1 MNMTD
6 YLSKGL
12 VSATTDLKETL
23 NDELTRLSAPNIGY
37 NTEEYYRTENFV
49 EFNAW
54 LQNAPRKEL
63 TYIINDFGLLP
74 MIYSLSGINV
84 TTAAL
89 MQEEARVNLRG
100 HIRYINLAIIC
111 IAGKRFDDAL
121 VIGKDLF
128 GESFEYEN
136 ITTADDLRYKII
148 ADLVQYLVNTR
159 SDITYEQSLGRV
171 LKLINDE

>member
-1 MNMTD
+1 MTD

-23 NDELTRLSAPNIGY
+23 NDELTRLSAPNVGY
-37 NTEEYYRTENFV
+37 DTEEYYRTKNFV

-63 TYIINDFGLLP
+63 THIITDFGLLP
-74 MIYSLSGINV
+74 MIYSLSGIDV

-89 MQEEARVNLRG
+89 MQEESRVNLRG
-100 HIRYINLAIIC
+100 HIRYINLAIIHV
-111 IAGKRFDDAL
+111 AGKRFDDAL
-121 VIGKDLF
+121 LIGKELF

-136 ITTADDLRYKII
+136 ITTADDLRSKII
-148 ADLVQYLVNTR
+148 ANLIEYLVNTR
-159 SDITYEQSLGRV
+159 NNITYEQSMGRF
-171 LKLINDE
+171 LKLITAE

>member
-1 MNMTD
+1 MTD

-12 VSATTDLKETL
+12 VSIATDLKETL
-23 NDELTRLSAPNIGY
+23 NDELTRLSAPNVGY
-37 NTEEYYRTENFV
+37 ETEEYYRTKNFV

-63 TYIINDFGLLP
+63 TSIITDFGLLP

-148 ADLVQYLVNTR
+148 ADLIQYLVNTR